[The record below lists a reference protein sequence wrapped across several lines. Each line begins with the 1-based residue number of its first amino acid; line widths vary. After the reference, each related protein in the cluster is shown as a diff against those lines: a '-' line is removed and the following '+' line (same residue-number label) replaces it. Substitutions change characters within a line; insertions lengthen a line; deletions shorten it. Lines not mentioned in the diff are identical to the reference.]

1 LFGETS
7 LICHDVRE
15 TINARKGRPVKRR
28 EFLERAGCGAA
39 GFAAAPIDLNSSVEH
54 ERQEPRRY
62 QYEIE
67 IFEAR
72 EDTWCHK
79 KGDKFRYPD
88 DYGQICTWL
97 RGSMDKFLAAMEQG
111 GELWWRY
118 EGTPYEKEIDPDGVT
133 TEFVRCPDPTAD
145 LVAKITKTRIA

>member
-1 LFGETS
+1 M
-7 LICHDVRE
+7 
-15 TINARKGRPVKRR
+15 KRR
-28 EFLERAGCGAA
+28 EFLERVGCGAA
-39 GFAAAPIDLNSSVEH
+39 GFAAAPIDLNSSAES
-54 ERQEPRRY
+54 ESQEPRRY

-79 KGDKFRYPD
+79 KGDRFRYPD
-88 DYGQICTWL
+88 DYGQLCTWL

-118 EGTPYEKEIDPDGVT
+118 EGTPYELVSSLHPRKLGHSDIRAA
-133 TEFVRCPDPTAD
+133 VRNQPQLLDWF
-145 LVAKITKTRIA
+145 